1 MVPAM
6 LRLTVIGSA
15 DAFNSAGRFHSCY
28 WLDGAGDA
36 AVMVDFGSTAL
47 AALRRV
53 GRSPLELGAV
63 LVTHLHGDH
72 IGGFPH
78 LLINS
83 LYNDVRT
90 EPLEIVGPLHAEERI
105 ERLYQTVYPRLGR
118 AAAPYELRYTEL
130 PPGAHY
136 DLLGLRVEAFAAAH
150 MDPPD
155 APLCLRVTTRS
166 GKVIAFSGDTEPCD
180 GLLAAAAGA
189 DLLVAEC
196 TALAPP
202 AGRHLTW
209 RDWQDLLPRIGA
221 KKVLLTHFNR
231 EMRAAIPRL
240 REEVPAGVVV
250 DFAEDAQILEL

>member
-6 LRLTVIGSA
+6 PRLTVIGSS

-36 AVMVDFGSTAL
+36 PVMIDFGSTAL
-47 AALRRV
+47 AAVRRV

-83 LYNDVRT
+83 LYNDVR
-90 EPLEIVGPLHAEERI
+90 EDALDVVGPVHTEERV
-105 ERLYQTVYPRLGR
+105 ERLFQTVYPKLGR
-118 AAAPYELRYTEL
+118 APAPYALRYQEL
-130 PPGAHY
+130 APGDDAHV
-136 DLLGLRVEAFAAAH
+136 LGLRVEAFPAAH

-155 APLCLRVTTRS
+155 VPLCLRVTTAS
-166 GKVIAFSGDTEPCD
+166 GHVVAFSGDTEPCE
-180 GLLAAAAGA
+180 GLLAAAADA

-196 TALAPP
+196 TALEPP

-209 RDWQDLLPRIGA
+209 RDWQALWPRIGA

-231 EMRAAIPRL
+231 DVRAAIPRL
-240 REEVPAGVVV
+240 RGEVPASVVV
-250 DFAEDAQILEL
+250 DFAEDGQVLDI